1 VPEERDSL
9 LLFLAHANEHKTRE
23 KFSIVTGWEAERVGS
38 RAQVLSD
45 ALVRS
50 KQQYC
55 AFRRCHL
62 FKKHSLTTQ
71 YMSNRNRN
79 CNRELKISTVSTKA
93 KSREAVYSQALNQ
106 NKIDRQRV
114 KIQGV
119 RQDRQTD
126 SQMAMVDGV

>member
-1 VPEERDSL
+1 MPEERDSL
-9 LLFLAHANEHKTRE
+9 LLFLAHANEHKMRE

-79 CNRELKISTVSTKA
+79 CNRELKISTVSTNRA
-93 KSREAVYSQALNQ
+93 VNVYPGSRLTEGWYLNGSY
-106 NKIDRQRV
+106 NH
-114 KIQGV
+114 GV
-119 RQDRQTD
+119 I
-126 SQMAMVDGV
+126 